1 MNAINIETTPDK
13 YLISVDRNLLNK
25 DFVLSLV
32 EKLRLEHLAEKVDFD
47 HGIEETGKAIKAEW
61 WAKNKQRFLGTKK

>member
-1 MNAINIETTPDK
+1 MEAISIETTPDK
-13 YLISVDRNLLNK
+13 YLISVDRNFLNK

-47 HGIEETGKAIKAEW
+47 NGIEETGKSIKAEW
-61 WAKNKQRFLGTKK
+61 WAKNKQRLLDANK